1 MPKNKVQ
8 FQKGLSLTQFL
19 QDYGSE
25 AQCEQALFAA
35 RWPDG
40 LNCPRCGGARFCRLS
55 TRRATFQCNHCKRQ
69 LSLLAGTVFQ
79 TTKLPLSIWF
89 LAIYFLSQTKSG
101 ISALEL
107 GRKLGVNDNTAWLLK
122 HKLMQTMRERDQ
134 RYRLAGTVQ
143 LDDAYLGGE
152 YPGGKRGRG
161 SPNKTPLL
169 AAVQVTAEGQ
179 PVVMKLSVVDGFRT
193 AEVAQWAAQ
202 QVRPGTTVHTDGL
215 ACFKGLEAAG
225 CEHKP
230 HVTGGGKQG
239 CETPGLVWANTIL
252 RNVKRSLDGTYH
264 ACAPH
269 YAARY
274 LAEFQYRFNRRYELA
289 ALPRR
294 LLKAAATTLPLPR
307 PILLLSTLTAAAA
320 ASPIHRAFDNPAAR
334 GTGRRHSPG
343 TIRGLPGGP
352 GCDRYHWLPVHLVP
366 SASPPCLPASRQ
378 PPKIHKPT
386 SSGALLGCG

>member
-19 QDYGSE
+19 LDYGSE

-79 TTKLPLSIWF
+79 ATKLPLTIWF

-122 HKLMQTMRERDQ
+122 HKLMQAMRERDQ

-161 SPNKTPLL
+161 SQNKTP
-169 AAVQVTAEGQ
+169 
-179 PVVMKLSVVDGFRT
+179 M
-193 AEVAQWAAQ
+193 
-202 QVRPGTTVHTDGL
+202 L

-252 RNVKRSLDGTYH
+252 GNVKRSLDGTYH

-269 YAARY
+269 YWARY

-307 PILLLSTLTAAAA
+307 PILLLSA
-320 ASPIHRAFDNPAAR
+320 
-334 GTGRRHSPG
+334 
-343 TIRGLPGGP
+343 
-352 GCDRYHWLPVHLVP
+352 V
-366 SASPPCLPASRQ
+366 
-378 PPKIHKPT
+378 
-386 SSGALLGCG
+386 

>member
-79 TTKLPLSIWF
+79 ATKLPLSIWF

-122 HKLMQTMRERDQ
+122 HKLMQAMRERDQ

-152 YPGGKRGRG
+152 YPGGKRVRG
-161 SPNKTPLL
+161 SPNKTPML
-169 AAVQVTAEGQ
+169 AVVQVSA
-179 PVVMKLSVVDGFRT
+179 DG
-193 AEVAQWAAQ
+193 
-202 QVRPGTTVHTDGL
+202 
-215 ACFKGLEAAG
+215 
-225 CEHKP
+225 
-230 HVTGGGKQG
+230 
-239 CETPGLVWANTIL
+239 
-252 RNVKRSLDGTYH
+252 
-264 ACAPH
+264 
-269 YAARY
+269 
-274 LAEFQYRFNRRYELA
+274 
-289 ALPRR
+289 
-294 LLKAAATTLPLPR
+294 
-307 PILLLSTLTAAAA
+307 
-320 ASPIHRAFDNPAAR
+320 
-334 GTGRRHSPG
+334 
-343 TIRGLPGGP
+343 
-352 GCDRYHWLPVHLVP
+352 
-366 SASPPCLPASRQ
+366 
-378 PPKIHKPT
+378 
-386 SSGALLGCG
+386 

>member
-25 AQCEQALFAA
+25 AQCEQALFDA

-79 TTKLPLSIWF
+79 ATKLPLSIWF

-122 HKLMQTMRERDQ
+122 HKLMQAMRERDQ

-161 SPNKTPLL
+161 SPNKTPML
-169 AAVQVTAEGQ
+169 AAVQVSADGQ
-179 PVVMKLSVVDGFRT
+179 PVVMKLSVVAGFRT

-202 QVRPGTTVHTDGL
+202 HLQPRDHGAHGRAGLLPGAGGSGLRAQATRDGRRQAEL
-215 ACFKGLEAAG
+215 RDPRAGLGEHDPREREALLGRHLPCLRAALRGALPGRVPVPLQSPLRAG
-225 CEHKP
+225 GAAAQAAE
-230 HVTGGGKQG
+230 GGGH
-239 CETPGLVWANTIL
+239 
-252 RNVKRSLDGTYH
+252 D
-264 ACAPH
+264 
-269 YAARY
+269 AAV
-274 LAEFQYRFNRRYELA
+274 AASDPAVERR
-289 ALPRR
+289 
-294 LLKAAATTLPLPR
+294 
-307 PILLLSTLTAAAA
+307 LTAAAA

-366 SASPPCLPASRQ
+366 SASPPCLPTSRQ

-386 SSGALLGCG
+386 PSGALLG

>member
-79 TTKLPLSIWF
+79 ATKLPLSIWF

-169 AAVQVTAEGQ
+169 AAVQVTADGQ

-202 QVRPGTTVHTDGL
+202 HVRPGTTVHTDGL
-215 ACFKGLEAAG
+215 ACFQGLEAAG

-230 HVTGGGKQG
+230 LVTGGGKQG

-252 RNVKRSLDGTYH
+252 GNVKRSLDGTYH

-307 PILLLSTLTAAAA
+307 PILLLSA
-320 ASPIHRAFDNPAAR
+320 
-334 GTGRRHSPG
+334 
-343 TIRGLPGGP
+343 
-352 GCDRYHWLPVHLVP
+352 V
-366 SASPPCLPASRQ
+366 
-378 PPKIHKPT
+378 
-386 SSGALLGCG
+386 

>member
-1 MPKNKVQ
+1 MPKNRVQ

-25 AQCEQALFAA
+25 AHCEQALFDA

-40 LNCPRCGGARFCRLS
+40 LSCPRCDGARFCRLS

-69 LSLLAGTVFQ
+69 VSLLAGTVFQ
-79 TTKLPLSIWF
+79 ATKLPLSIWF

-122 HKLMQTMRERDQ
+122 HKLMQAMRERDQ

-152 YPGGKRGRG
+152 LPGGKRGRG
-161 SPNKTPLL
+161 SQNKTPML
-169 AAVQVTAEGQ
+169 AAVQVSEDGQ

-193 AEVAQWAAQ
+193 AEVEQWAAQ
-202 QVRPGTTVHTDGL
+202 NLQPGTTVNTDGL

-252 RNVKRSLDGTYH
+252 GNVKRSLDGTYH

-269 YAARY
+269 YAGRY

-307 PILLLSTLTAAAA
+307 PILMLSA
-320 ASPIHRAFDNPAAR
+320 I
-334 GTGRRHSPG
+334 
-343 TIRGLPGGP
+343 
-352 GCDRYHWLPVHLVP
+352 
-366 SASPPCLPASRQ
+366 
-378 PPKIHKPT
+378 
-386 SSGALLGCG
+386 

>member
-19 QDYGSE
+19 LDYGSE
-25 AQCEQALFAA
+25 AQCEQALFDA

-79 TTKLPLSIWF
+79 ATKLPLSIWF

-122 HKLMQTMRERDQ
+122 HKLMQAMRERDQ

-161 SPNKTPLL
+161 SPNKTPML
-169 AAVQVTAEGQ
+169 AAVQVSAEGQ
-179 PVVMKLSVVDGFRT
+179 PVVMKLSVVAGFRT
-193 AEVAQWAAQ
+193 AEVAQW
-202 QVRPGTTVHTDGL
+202 P
-215 ACFKGLEAAG
+215 
-225 CEHKP
+225 
-230 HVTGGGKQG
+230 
-239 CETPGLVWANTIL
+239 
-252 RNVKRSLDGTYH
+252 RST
-264 ACAPH
+264 
-269 YAARY
+269 
-274 LAEFQYRFNRRYELA
+274 
-289 ALPRR
+289 
-294 LLKAAATTLPLPR
+294 
-307 PILLLSTLTAAAA
+307 S
-320 ASPIHRAFDNPAAR
+320 
-334 GTGRRHSPG
+334 SPG
-343 TIRGLPGGP
+343 PRCTRTG
-352 GCDRYHWLPVHLVP
+352 W
-366 SASPPCLPASRQ
+366 PASRGWRQ
-378 PPKIHKPT
+378 RAAST
-386 SSGALLGCG
+386 SHT